1 MQGQHRPPAALRHHQ
16 SLTVAPGLLE
26 RRSAVREFGAGHS
39 CGDGRIAVQAL
50 GHLVADEV
58 DEAFEGL
65 LHVDVVFGAGFKEFK
80 TWKEQRREAS
90 KHQALAPEPRT
101 AAAQGGGCF
110 SVLVEDVTSS

>member
-1 MQGQHRPPAALRHHQ
+1 MLKEQNSVHCTAVQEHHCPPAALRLHQ

-26 RRSAVREFGAGHS
+26 RRSAVCEFGAGRS
-39 CGDGRIAVQAL
+39 RGDGRIAVQAL

-80 TWKEQRREAS
+80 TWKEQRRETS
-90 KHQALAPEPRT
+90 KHRQSTRQPLPHF
-101 AAAQGGGCF
+101 G
-110 SVLVEDVTSS
+110 S